1 MVRHSLFQRWRRDAL
16 AIFKFGVKAVDPATV
31 IPHVLKREQHGL
43 RFYRWQWQGEG
54 RVWIFGAG
62 KASARMAQVV
72 ESVLGEAIAGGL
84 VITKE
89 GHRLPTQRVEVR
101 EAAHPIPDNR
111 SVAATKAMIERMAE
125 VARSDLVLFLLSG
138 GASALLEW
146 PREPIELDDLRL
158 VTDQLLRCG
167 ASIHE
172 INAVRKHL
180 SRVKGGQLLRYL
192 PGGTVW
198 TMMISDVVGGRPD
211 SIGSGPTV
219 PDTTTFEEVRAI
231 LDRYGL
237 WQDLPPAVRAMVRD
251 GCQEKV
257 PETPKPGDPLFRTA
271 HARIIAD
278 NQKALVA
285 AVREARSRGYHA
297 MVLSGYIEGETHET
311 ARFLVSLARQVHR
324 HGQPIRPPACLLM
337 GGETTLVVRGE
348 GRGGRNQEFAL
359 YAGTLLEDEEPIV
372 ILSAGTDGTDGPTDA
387 AGGIMDV
394 TLVKKAAAR
403 GIDPVIHLKRND
415 AYPCLETLGGLI
427 RTGPTYTNVMDIM
440 LALIGRA

>member
-1 MVRHSLFQRWRRDAL
+1 MVRQSLFHRWRKDAI
-16 AIFKFGVKAVDPATV
+16 AIFKSGVKAVDPATV
-31 IPHVLKREQHGL
+31 IPQVLKKDPHGL
-43 RFYRWQWQGEG
+43 RFYRWQWRGEG

-62 KASARMAQVV
+62 KASARMAQVM
-72 ESVLGEAIAGGL
+72 ESVLGDVIAGGL

-89 GHRLPTQRVEVR
+89 GHRQPTKKVEVR
-101 EAAHPIPDNR
+101 EAAHPIPDER
-111 SVAATKAMIERMAE
+111 SVVATKAMIERMAE
-125 VARSDLVLFLLSG
+125 VVRSDLVLFLLSG

-146 PREPIELDDLRL
+146 PREPIALDDVRR
-158 VTDQLLRCG
+158 VTDLLLRCG
-167 ASIHE
+167 ATIHE
-172 INAVRKHL
+172 INAVRKLL
-180 SRVKGGQLLRYL
+180 SRVKGGQLLRFL

-219 PDTTTFEEVRAI
+219 PDPTTFEDVRII
-231 LDRYGL
+231 LDRYRL
-237 WQDLPPAVRAMVRD
+237 WEDLPPAVRTMIQD
-251 GCQEKV
+251 GIGGKI

-278 NQKALVA
+278 NQMALSA

-297 MVLSGYIEGETHET
+297 MVLSGYIDGETHET

-337 GGETTLVVRGE
+337 GGETTLVVRGA

-394 TLVKKAAAR
+394 TLVKEAALR
-403 GIDPVIHLKRND
+403 GMELTDYLNRND
-415 AYPCLETLGGLI
+415 AYPCLAALGGLI

-440 LALIGRA
+440 LALVGRG